1 MIKVE
6 TLIKALEMLP
16 NGCTC
21 HAYEGEIVGLVIT
34 DSSGKELGYIET
46 DDESGEFIKDW
57 YNCRNQIILLTHTTA
72 TSVRTITT
80 MNNKINPLNVN
91 V

>member
-46 DDESGEFIKDW
+46 DDESGEFIKD
-57 YNCRNQIILLTHTTA
+57 
-72 TSVRTITT
+72 
-80 MNNKINPLNVN
+80 
-91 V
+91 